1 MPRNLRW
8 PVIALIA
15 GAVGLAIPMVAVA
28 DNAPTNNK
36 TFVYQVGLWGD
47 LPYSAV
53 QANPGVPNLIADMNS
68 QDLAFSVHDG
78 DLKAGNGPPGNPAVR
93 QLRQRALRQRPRR
106 TSTQLDAPAMFTPG
120 DNDWT
125 DCDRPVERRL
135 QLARAARPRT
145 AGLLQH
151 AVLGRPEAD
160 AAGGAEHAVV
170 PGLRERAGHGP
181 DGDQAGRL
189 RREPAVDVQ
198 ERHVRHAERPRL
210 VQQPVRHRAEP
221 RRGGG
226 SERGRHRVAARH
238 VRRRRRRTAPPLS

>member
-36 TFVYQVGLWGD
+36 TFVYWVGLWGD

-78 DLKAGNGPPGNPAVR
+78 DLKAGNGATGNPPSVNCDNALYDNGLAYLN
-93 QLRQRALRQRPRR
+93 QLR
-106 TSTQLDAPAMFTPG
+106 APAMFTPG

-125 DCDRPVERRL
+125 DCDRPSNGGFNSLERLDHERQVFFSAPNSAGQKQL
-135 QLARAARPRT
+135 Q
-145 AGLLQH
+145 Q
-151 AVLGRPEAD
+151 
-160 AAGGAEHAVV
+160 
-170 PGLRERAGHGP
+170 
-181 DGDQAGRL
+181 
-189 RREPAVDVQ
+189 DVQ
-198 ERHVRHAERPRL
+198 STPSCLGYVSGPATGPT
-210 VQQPVRHRAEP
+210 VTKPVACVEN
-221 RRGGG
+221 GGG
-226 SERGRHRVAARH
+226 RS
-238 VRRRRRRTAPPLS
+238 RTSRMSR

>member
-8 PVIALIA
+8 PVTALIV

-78 DLKAGNGPPGNPAVR
+78 DLKAGNGATGNPPSVNCDNALYDNGLASLN
-93 QLRQRALRQRPRR
+93 QLH
-106 TSTQLDAPAMFTPG
+106 APAMFTPG

-125 DCDRPVERRL
+125 DCDRPSNGGFNSLERLDHERQVFFSTPNSAGQKQL
-135 QLARAARPRT
+135 QQDVQSTPSCLGLCERP
-145 AGLLQH
+145 
-151 AVLGRPEAD
+151 
-160 AAGGAEHAVV
+160 
-170 PGLRERAGHGP
+170 GHGP
-181 DGDQAGRL
+181 DDDQAGCV

-198 ERHVRHAERPRL
+198 ERHVCHAERPGL

-221 RRGGG
+221 RRRVG
-226 SERGRHRVAARH
+226 SERG
-238 VRRRRRRTAPPLS
+238 